1 MPVPRKLPARVRRL
15 PWARVM
21 LAIEILHACWQSL
34 SAAERQR
41 AERII
46 RTAVAQRRLSRADRE
61 DLQLMV
67 RKCAD
72 AARKRATRL

>member
-1 MPVPRKLPARVRRL
+1 MPVPRNLPARVRRL

-21 LAIEILHACWQSL
+21 LAIEILHACWNSL
-34 SAAERQR
+34 SAAERRR
-41 AERII
+41 AERIV
-46 RTAVAQRRLSRADRE
+46 REAVAERRLSSADRE
-61 DLQLMV
+61 ELRRLV